1 MSNLFEKA
9 ARGKYRFNSAKGLLT
24 VEQLY
29 DLPLKSGTVNLNQIA
44 IDLNREIK
52 ETQEESFVDT
62 KSTVDQQLV
71 DRLEIVKHII
81 ATIKQEQ
88 EDANKAQEVAKERN
102 KLMAILSR
110 KQEAKLED
118 MDEESILKRL
128 EELKT
133 K

>member
-9 ARGKYRFNSAKGLLT
+9 ARGKYRFSSAKGLLT

-71 DRLEIVKHII
+71 DKLEIVKHII